1 MTELP
6 TIRTER
12 LVLGWF
18 DPDDAPALEQL
29 AGAPEVADTTLAIPH
44 PYDRAHAERF
54 VAFQAEAAAAGQEL
68 IFALHQQADGRLVGC
83 ASLRE
88 IDAEHLQAELG
99 YWIGRPYWNQGF
111 ATEAGRAVV
120 ELGFERLGLNRIY
133 AHHMARNRAS
143 GRVLERIGM
152 RCEGILRQRVR
163 KWGRFEDVMLYAI
176 LRQEWPAISA
186 GARHSPDVA

>member
-1 MTELP
+1 VTELP

-18 DPDDAPALEQL
+18 DTADAPALEKL
-29 AGAPEVADTTLAIPH
+29 AGAPEVADTTLVIPH
-44 PYDRAHAERF
+44 PYERAHAEQF
-54 VAFQAEAAAAGQEL
+54 LAYQAQAAAEGREL
-68 IFALHQQADGRLVGC
+68 VFALHQQGDGSLVGC

-88 IDAEHLQAELG
+88 IDVEHLQAELG
-99 YWIGRPYWNQGF
+99 YWIGVPYWNQGF
-111 ATEAGRAVV
+111 ATEAARAVV
-120 ELGFERLGLNRIY
+120 QVGFDQVSLNRIY

-163 KWGRFEDVMLYAI
+163 KWGRFEDVVLYAI
-176 LRQEWPAISA
+176 LRQDWSGPATVPDS
-186 GARHSPDVA
+186 SDVA